1 MDKIIKT
8 MGLLPEI
15 GKVVVCIEGT
25 NDENFL
31 LNINN
36 GIDELK
42 NIIDL
47 QSKIN
52 CGLLAIISMHGS
64 NLKDWI
70 NRYALK
76 NTNAIAF
83 HLYDKDDDQKYIL
96 NIEKINSRKDGSLG
110 TLTEKREIENYI
122 PKGIIEKEF
131 DIKLNLIPTENWDE
145 VDVPVKVKE
154 IKHAL
159 KESDIK
165 SIICGKL
172 SKTITK
178 KDLESLNAWDEVED
192 WFKKINELVSKVG
205 KNVDND

>member
-1 MDKIIKT
+1 
-8 MGLLPEI
+8 
-15 GKVVVCIEGT
+15 
-25 NDENFL
+25 
-31 LNINN
+31 
-36 GIDELK
+36 
-42 NIIDL
+42 
-47 QSKIN
+47 
-52 CGLLAIISMHGS
+52 MHGS

-76 NTNAIAF
+76 NTNAIEF

>member
-1 MDKIIKT
+1 
-8 MGLLPEI
+8 
-15 GKVVVCIEGT
+15 
-25 NDENFL
+25 
-31 LNINN
+31 
-36 GIDELK
+36 
-42 NIIDL
+42 
-47 QSKIN
+47 
-52 CGLLAIISMHGS
+52 
-64 NLKDWI
+64 
-70 NRYALK
+70 
-76 NTNAIAF
+76 
-83 HLYDKDDDQKYIL
+83 
-96 NIEKINSRKDGSLG
+96 
-110 TLTEKREIENYI
+110 
-122 PKGIIEKEF
+122 
-131 DIKLNLIPTENWDE
+131 